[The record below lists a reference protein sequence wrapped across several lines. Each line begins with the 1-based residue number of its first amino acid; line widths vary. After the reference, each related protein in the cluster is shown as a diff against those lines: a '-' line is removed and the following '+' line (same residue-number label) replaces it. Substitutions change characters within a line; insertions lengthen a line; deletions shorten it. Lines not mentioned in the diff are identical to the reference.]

1 MGSRPGWRRLL
12 PRLVKFWIKLVDIVV
27 ELEFVLRLKFQFLAV
42 KFQRF
47 IVRFILGIVI
57 RLIVRIFSVFVRIVW
72 QQFVGKFWIIQQ
84 RSRHMRPSL

>member
-1 MGSRPGWRRLL
+1 LL
-12 PRLVKFWIKLVDIVV
+12 PRFVEFRIKFVDIMV

-57 RLIVRIFSVFVRIVW
+57 RLIVRIFGVFVRLVR

-84 RSRHMRPSL
+84 RSRHMRPRL